1 MKDQQRDF
9 DSEAASW
16 DKELARVKLAT
27 DIANALTEEISMTSD
42 MDVLDFGC
50 GTGLL
55 TIQLQPFVHS
65 ITAID
70 GSQGMLN
77 ILSQNIEKQNLT
89 NVRTRFITMDEEDD
103 ILLTIAG

>member
-42 MDVLDFGC
+42 MDVLDFG
-50 GTGLL
+50 
-55 TIQLQPFVHS
+55 
-65 ITAID
+65 
-70 GSQGMLN
+70 
-77 ILSQNIEKQNLT
+77 
-89 NVRTRFITMDEEDD
+89 
-103 ILLTIAG
+103 